1 MDYKRLT
8 LVKKSVYDVIYDS
21 INDSDYTVGD
31 GVGQVRLSMA
41 FPEIDEEGNYLDLI
55 LPAVAIDFS
64 KEGPKE
70 AIDLGVQY
78 AHVFDMEVN
87 IFARNDLERE
97 YLLSVMKD
105 TIELGSIPYKDYN
118 STTEATPTVS
128 YLRSLDESIEPIR
141 VDTPGEKEKF
151 RGVMFFSLVLPED
164 H

>member
-1 MDYKRLT
+1 MEYKRLT

-21 INDSDYTVGD
+21 INDSNYTVGS
-31 GVGQVRLSMA
+31 GVGEVRLSMA
-41 FPEIDEEGNYLDLI
+41 FPETDVDGNYIDLI

-64 KEGPKE
+64 KEGSKE
-70 AIDLGVQY
+70 DVDLGSKY
-78 AHVFDMEVN
+78 AHVFDLEINV
-87 IFARNDLERE
+87 FARNDLERE

-118 STTEATPTVS
+118 STTEVTPTVS

-151 RGVMFFSLVLPED
+151 RGVVFFSLVLPED